1 MTAAIPITLHLDPSL
16 IVGMTNAAGELG
28 SSLDTYLTELI
39 AQHERP
45 VRGIE
50 ADHTA
55 LIASFVLLALRV
67 RDEGRFDE
75 DFTLNVFRTAVS
87 APRMRAE
94 YERAIGGDAYAPNLP
109 GKFLLNMSLSWHIRN
124 AVGAAPRRDGTG
136 NEIRRHVTGEV
147 IESYTLLEA
156 TRLQIAA

>member
-1 MTAAIPITLHLDPSL
+1 MSAAVPITLHLDPTL
-16 IVGMTNAAGELG
+16 IVGMTNSAGDLG
-28 SSLDTYLTELI
+28 LGLDLYLTELI

-50 ADHTA
+50 ADHTD

-75 DFTLNVFRTAVS
+75 DFTLSVFRTAVS
-87 APRMRAE
+87 APRMRAA
-94 YERAIGGDAYAPNLP
+94 YERAIGGDAYAPHLP

-124 AVGAAPRRDGTG
+124 AVGAAPKRDANG

-147 IESYTLLEA
+147 IEAYTLLETA
-156 TRLQIAA
+156 RLQIAA